1 MIIYAPRSAHEKF
14 SIRIKSLQ
22 SQTSR
27 PGQAGR
33 KAELFQIETADL
45 DWFRRQTFQVLKLVL
60 GTAHE
65 KSVGTWLKVAP

>member
-1 MIIYAPRSAHEKF
+1 MIIYAPGSAHEKF

-33 KAELFQIETADL
+33 KPELFQIETADL
-45 DWFRRQTFQVLKLVL
+45 D
-60 GTAHE
+60 
-65 KSVGTWLKVAP
+65 

>member
-1 MIIYAPRSAHEKF
+1 MIIYAPGSAHEKF

-45 DWFRRQTFQVLKLVL
+45 DWFRPQTLKLVL

>member
-1 MIIYAPRSAHEKF
+1 MIIYAPGSAHEKF

-27 PGQAGR
+27 PVQAGR

-45 DWFRRQTFQVLKLVL
+45 DWFRPQTFQVLKLVL

-65 KSVGTWLKVAP
+65 KVA

>member
-1 MIIYAPRSAHEKF
+1 MIIYAPGSAHEKF

-22 SQTSR
+22 SQNSQ

-45 DWFRRQTFQVLKLVL
+45 DWFRHQPFQVLN
-60 GTAHE
+60 
-65 KSVGTWLKVAP
+65 SMYS